1 MYSLKYSQRAL
12 KDLSKLDKS
21 ISRII
26 VSWLS
31 KNIDN
36 CEDPRVHGK
45 SLKGNLA
52 GFWRYRVGD
61 YRVLCTINDNELVVQ
76 AITIGHRKEI
86 YL

>member
-1 MYSLKYSQRAL
+1 MYSLKFSQKAL

-21 ISRII
+21 IARLI
-26 VSWLS
+26 VSWLI

-36 CEDPRVHGK
+36 CDNPRIHGK
-45 SLKGNLA
+45 SSKGNLC

-61 YRVLCTINDNELVVQ
+61 YRILCTINDGELVVQ
-76 AITIGHRKEI
+76 AITIGHRKEV